1 MRAPAFVP
9 AHMDG
14 LSRARQPED
23 TAGENMRVIYARHKR
38 AGARGKVD
46 IIRARIR
53 AGIRAHTGKHTR
65 TYTRML
71 CGCNAGGRRYVRV

>member
-14 LSRARQPED
+14 LSRARRPED
-23 TAGENMRVIYARHKR
+23 MAGENMRVIYARHKR

-53 AGIRAHTGKHTR
+53 AGIRAHTDTHGQTHAHVYAR
-65 TYTRML
+65 V
-71 CGCNAGGRRYVRV
+71 VRA

>member
-53 AGIRAHTGKHTR
+53 AGIRAHTDTHGQTHAHV
-65 TYTRML
+65 Y
-71 CGCNAGGRRYVRV
+71 AHVVRA